1 MQSAFNDVL
10 VSLSLRAGGPKNRFL
25 SGQHEYFTCVSLNER
40 KKTNKKSKTQK
51 WINHR
56 LQLTFPPTPW
66 LLGLSHISELALGFT
81 LLVAQEGRGWASTTE
96 RWCSN
101 CGGTKQKNTDQAWD
115 SDENP
120 TAVWE
125 TFLIKTLSHE
135 SRPTVLHAFYFEIKR
150 WSCYNK
156 LCTLQTVCC
165 HAHIILQLPDP
176 FSIAVGQHDE
186 QVRWTLS
193 FSDLWPTVPAEEA
206 SGNMLTY
213 LPPASNLLQYAHS
226 PATLLGAAPLT

>member
-1 MQSAFNDVL
+1 M
-10 VSLSLRAGGPKNRFL
+10 RFFK
-25 SGQHEYFTCVSLNER
+25 G
-40 KKTNKKSKTQK
+40 KKANKQTNKKSKTQK

-66 LLGLSHISELALGFT
+66 LLGLSHISELVLGFT

-101 CGGTKQKNTDQAWD
+101 CGETKQNKKNTDQAWD
-115 SDENP
+115 SEENP

-150 WSCYNK
+150 WSRYNK

-206 SGNMLTY
+206 SGQPQTTETCWLTY
-213 LPPASNLLQYAHS
+213 HQLQIYSSMHTHLPLYYVLLLWRKHDKSMALSCPVSEVQVIV
-226 PATLLGAAPLT
+226 